1 MTLLITYY
9 SCLLISFEPIKGLIF
24 CRSCFG
30 KFLSFDDG
38 LVDECFLVVLLTLY
52 FLLTCWLTP
61 LTFLFTLHFFFLG
74 EGLDIIFMLFFL
86 SSICLVKHC
95 SNFSI
100 AQAQNGS
107 EFTFFLLV
115 SVFLFIYPS
124 FFFFSFLG
132 HQERLK
138 KVKSELGKAQLGNI
152 TVDMVMFYVNSCLV
166 EVNYCSFLVQVLNI
180 AVSFKYF

>member
-61 LTFLFTLHFFFLG
+61 FTFLFTLHFFFLG

-86 SSICLVKHC
+86 SSIYLVKHC

-124 FFFFSFLG
+124 FFFLFWGIRSAWRKWSQNL
-132 HQERLK
+132 EKPSWEILP
-138 KVKSELGKAQLGNI
+138 L
-152 TVDMVMFYVNSCLV
+152 TW
-166 EVNYCSFLVQVLNI
+166 
-180 AVSFKYF
+180 